1 MTGAIIAFDVVM
13 ERSAFAQRDPH
24 HRSLSLFGC
33 FSYSFR
39 NLASFTSPMPN
50 SPSTISYNNKRC
62 KTKSSASLD
71 DFSYSVYTNQLL
83 DQFGIF
89 FLFPI
94 ISILPIC
101 SCNLRFPLKF
111 MTGPACSFSESLYTT
126 VVTISPS
133 IKDNVIESFFESPFC
148 YKFSNRFSC

>member
-1 MTGAIIAFDVVM
+1 MTAPIIAFDVVM
-13 ERSAFAQRDPH
+13 ERSAFAQGTLTIDRLACSVAFLIASGTSRALPAPCPTLP
-24 HRSLSLFGC
+24 RPSPTTTSAAKP
-33 FSYSFR
+33 
-39 NLASFTSPMPN
+39 NLLPP
-50 SPSTISYNNKRC
+50 Y
-62 KTKSSASLD
+62 

-94 ISILPIC
+94 TSILPIC
-101 SCNLRFPLKF
+101 SCHLRFPLKF
-111 MTGPACSFSESLYTT
+111 KTGPACSFSESLYTT